1 MLVEASDLDLSMQ
14 MAIMRSSQIRRLAK
28 VFDITTEAV
37 AAVSM
42 RAVEGLYRGIA
53 SPRRQ

>member
-28 VFDITTEAV
+28 VFDIITEAV